1 MLERLNKLF
10 TVDDIESFK
19 RKILHISTH
28 FENSIILNS
37 NHSST
42 DYDLI
47 FAYGLHSFLSSNENS
62 LKKLDDYVNYSK
74 DWLFGFFSYDL
85 KNEKFAGFCY
95 IEIWGHGKYV
105 AHSGLIVS
113 PEFRGIGL
121 AKLIKKKT
129 FEYSKKKY
137 PQTKIFGITT
147 GLPVMK
153 INYSLGYEPVTF
165 SELTDDDEFWKGC
178 QTCNNYDILQRT
190 KRKMCL
196 CTGMLYNPKKNK

>member
-1 MLERLNKLF
+1 M
-10 TVDDIESFK
+10 
-19 RKILHISTH
+19 
-28 FENSIILNS
+28 
-37 NHSST
+37 
-42 DYDLI
+42 
-47 FAYGLHSFLSSNENS
+47 
-62 LKKLDDYVNYSK
+62 
-74 DWLFGFFSYDL
+74 
-85 KNEKFAGFCY
+85 
-95 IEIWGHGKYV
+95 
-105 AHSGLIVS
+105 
-113 PEFRGIGL
+113 
-121 AKLIKKKT
+121 IKKKT

-196 CTGMLYNPKKNK
+196 CTGMLYNPKKNKWKK